1 MIRRSRVRLLA
12 APLSCNNPIG
22 KLFTHM
28 CLCHQQYIFGS
39 VQRVV
44 TLFNWKGNAG
54 LAESN
59 DILPLDSPAGW
70 LHSDRDQLRTQCLYR
85 VYTVS
90 HKKRATLFLTITPA
104 FHGLFYTFCTSRNG
118 KKYSTFIY
126 LMAWWRHNC
135 ITSHVTN
142 VCFIWLLLQVK
153 HVEFEDRPNFLS
165 KTCSNVKFF
174 LTEDR

>member
-1 MIRRSRVRLLA
+1 
-12 APLSCNNPIG
+12 
-22 KLFTHM
+22 
-28 CLCHQQYIFGS
+28 
-39 VQRVV
+39 
-44 TLFNWKGNAG
+44 
-54 LAESN
+54 
-59 DILPLDSPAGW
+59 
-70 LHSDRDQLRTQCLYR
+70 
-85 VYTVS
+85 VS

-104 FHGLFYTFCTSRNG
+104 FHGLFLYFLYQQKREEML
-118 KKYSTFIY
+118 YTFIY
-126 LMAWWRHNC
+126 LITWWRHNC